1 MSAPRRRSSRL
12 RTPAKSLIQTS
23 NRLESLAERDETPP
37 STSGP
42 QLNLDSIVSS
52 PLAPRTPATAGRIK
66 PPLSEMHPS
75 KVQHSTTQEPDSG
88 LRLGFTDMDTKRKTD
103 QPSGL
108 TQQTPSKTGI
118 SSPTFDFTFAR
129 PGPQLGPEAQRMMNE
144 LREEALRIKVKLA
157 AEREEEKRK
166 EGESGGGIGGRKI
179 AQPKGKAGRFS
190 DVHMAEFKKMDSIA
204 GHPSSFRA
212 QPGRSTPVTNSLKRT
227 QSKAQLDDR
236 EDLHKK
242 VEGASESTNRTQR
255 LENTA
260 PAKRARKHASE
271 DTSSARPVSR
281 GDDRALPS
289 TPTMSR
295 SQLSVLAAVTTPTQ
309 ASLSRAAST
318 KKTQIPTLSRSPSKP
333 NLSMPN
339 TPRGLTKSA
348 TTNNISSI
356 SRSDTQGFAHTP
368 GKFDRVKSI
377 LRHPSFSSKK
387 PAVKPAVKPTS
398 IPSLTRSPSRP
409 NLEKALPS
417 TPFTPGADGGP
428 KTARHVNFTPDTTNK
443 NSAMVQNSPSPMKS
457 AIPRSTSKIN
467 FGVRQANKMPSENK
481 SDAMVVEY
489 PSISGLS
496 KLGEP
501 SRPVQYP
508 SLSGVRPLP
517 VPPRQAPPPSVPGTF
532 TFRTDHTINFGAS
545 PESFGSSPGQASVR
559 QVRQSVLPNTVP
571 GSFPSGNKENKAPLP
586 SVPHGMSNK
595 KRRRV
600 ESDDEAEEE
609 VTRSP
614 KKSKTASEGHLEGHM
629 LFAPKL
635 QTTPKSK
642 TPSPVKK
649 RGVLSLSR
657 LNMLSR
663 PKMRK

>member
-12 RTPAKSLIQTS
+12 RTPAKSLNHAS
-23 NRLESLAERDETPP
+23 NRLESLAERDETP
-37 STSGP
+37 TSGP
-42 QLNLDSIVSS
+42 QSILDSVVSS

-75 KVQHSTTQEPDSG
+75 KVQHSTTQQPDSG
-88 LRLGFTDMDTKRKTD
+88 LRLGFTDVNTSIKND

-129 PGPQLGPEAQRMMNE
+129 PGPQLGPEAQRMMDE
-144 LREEALRIKVKLA
+144 LREEALRIKAKLA
-157 AEREEEKRK
+157 AEREEEKRN
-166 EGESGGGIGGRKI
+166 EGESGVGIGGRKI

-190 DVHMAEFKKMDSIA
+190 DIHMAEFKKMDSIA

-212 QPGRSTPVTNSLKRT
+212 QPGRFVPTTTSLKRT

-236 EDLHKK
+236 EDLYKK
-242 VEGASESTNRTQR
+242 NEHTAEIASRTER

-260 PAKRARKHASE
+260 PAKRARKHVSE

-281 GDDRALPS
+281 GDNKGLLPS
-289 TPTMSR
+289 TPKISR
-295 SQLSVLAAVTTPTQ
+295 SQSSMLTAATTPTQ

-333 NLSMPN
+333 NLSMTS
-339 TPRGLTKSA
+339 TPLGLTKSA
-348 TTNNISSI
+348 TTNNL
-356 SRSDTQGFAHTP
+356 SDIPKTKPQSVMHNP

-377 LRHPSFSSKK
+377 LRHPSFSAKK
-387 PAVKPAVKPTS
+387 PAAKPSS

-417 TPFTPGADGGP
+417 IPVTPRLDGGS
-428 KTARHVNFTPDTTNK
+428 KIVKHVNFTPDTTNN
-443 NSAMVQNSPSPMKS
+443 NSVAVQNSPSPMKS
-457 AIPRSTSKIN
+457 NIPRSTSKIN
-467 FGVRQANKMPSENK
+467 FGPKNATKLTGRTKP
-481 SDAMVVEY
+481 DAMEVKY
-489 PSISGLS
+489 PSIAGLQ
-496 KLGEP
+496 KLGESSKP
-501 SRPVQYP
+501 IEYP

-517 VPPRQAPPPSVPGTF
+517 ELPDQAPPPSVPGTF
-532 TFRTDHTINFGAS
+532 TFRSDHTINLGAS
-545 PESFGSSPGQASVR
+545 PKGFGSSPGQASVR
-559 QVRQSVLPNTVP
+559 QVRQSVLPNAML
-571 GSFPSGNKENKAPLP
+571 GSFPIVNKENQAPLP

-600 ESDDEAEEE
+600 ESDDEADEEFE
-609 VTRSP
+609 RSP
-614 KKSKTASEGHLEGHM
+614 KKTKTVPEGHM

-635 QTTPKSK
+635 QATSMSK

-649 RGVLSLSR
+649 KGVLSLSR